1 MTLQSELAV
10 TQETQTTVRNSTP
23 RGGSYVSLP
32 ADREVPLR
40 RAEGNYVSLPG
51 ILPGNANKAQGT
63 YVTLH
68 SVPAG
73 KTEISY
79 TRVG

>member
-10 TQETQTTVRNSTP
+10 AQETQTTAKNSTP
-23 RGGSYVSLP
+23 RGGTYVTLP

-40 RAEGNYVSLPG
+40 VEGNYVSLPG
-51 ILPGNANKAQGT
+51 VLPGNANRAQGT

-68 SVPAG
+68 SAPAG

>member
-1 MTLQSELAV
+1 MTF
-10 TQETQTTVRNSTP
+10 TTDRSVATAPKTPDTKKIP

-32 ADREVPLR
+32 ADREVPP
-40 RAEGNYVSLPG
+40 RAEGNYVSFPG
-51 ILPGNANKAQGT
+51 VLPGNANKRQGT

-68 SVPAG
+68 SAPLG
-73 KTEISY
+73 ETEISY